1 MQYTKQDQQ
10 DAREAM
16 LGRVIPGDRLY
27 TVTRH
32 TSASGMTRSISTFVV
47 RDNQPICIDY
57 RVARLLDLPFDQKHG
72 GCKTSGCGMDMGF
85 HLIYELSRTLFPNG
99 FECVGRDDARRT
111 WCPSNDHTNGDRNYE
126 SHHHQDGGYALR
138 QRWL

>member
-1 MQYTKQDQQ
+1 
-10 DAREAM
+10 M

-32 TSASGMTRSISTFVV
+32 TSASGMTRSISTFVI

-57 RVARLLDLPFDQKHG
+57 WVARLLDMSFDQKHG

-85 HLIYELSRTLFPNG
+85 EIVYRIGRVLYPDGYNLPEGAIGRNG
-99 FECVGRDDARRT
+99 DTSGRDT
-111 WCPSNDHTNGDRNYE
+111 
-126 SHHHQDGGYALR
+126 DGGYALKHE
-138 QRWL
+138 WL